1 MQKPL
6 ALLCLLL
13 MPLSAQAATLDGTTL
28 PMWWGVPFL
37 GTILS
42 IAIFPLF
49 APQFWHRHFG
59 KITAL
64 WSMAFLL
71 PLMAAYGAY
80 AGVEVMSHALF
91 SEYLPFILLLVVLY
105 TVSGGILVS
114 GDFVATPKFNLGL
127 LALGTLL
134 ASFMGTTGA
143 AMLLIRPLL
152 AANQNRKYKMHVVVF
167 FIFLVANIGGGLTPL
182 GDPPLFLGFLSGVD
196 FFWTMKYMLWPV
208 IMMSSIL
215 LLVFYVLDTH
225 NFHKEG
231 LSTKAPNRLSFV
243 LLGKVNFILLLLVI
257 AAILVSGFW
266 HPNIS
271 YNFFGTSVPIEG
283 LIRDGVFVV
292 VTLVS
297 LKITPK
303 KVRRGNEFSWA
314 PMQEVAK
321 LFLGIFIT
329 ITPVIVMLKA
339 GSEGAF
345 SAIYDMA
352 HYADGS
358 PNNVMYFWVTTAL
371 SAGLDN
377 APTYLVFFNMASGD
391 AQLLMGPLAQT
402 LLAISMG
409 TVFTGPL
416 TYIGNAP
423 NFMVKTMAE
432 ARGYQMPSFF
442 GYFFIALLVLLPLYV
457 LLNLVFLR

>member
-1 MQKPL
+1 MHKTL
-6 ALLCLLL
+6 ALLCLSLL
-13 MPLSAQAATLDGTTL
+13 PLSAQAVSLDGTTL
-28 PMWWGVPFL
+28 SMWWGLPFL

-42 IAIFPLF
+42 VATFPLF
-49 APQFWHRHFG
+49 APKFWHRHFG
-59 KITAL
+59 KVTAF
-64 WSMAFLL
+64 WSLAFLL
-71 PLMAAYGAY
+71 PLMSAYGAY

-105 TVSGGILVS
+105 TVSGGILVA
-114 GDFVATPKFNLGL
+114 GDFVATPKFNLSL

-152 AANQNRKYKMHVVVF
+152 AANQNRRHKTHVVIF

-196 FFWTMKYMLWPV
+196 FFWTMRYMLWPV
-208 IMMSSIL
+208 LMMSSIL
-215 LLVFYVLDTH
+215 LLLFYALDTYY
-225 NFHKEG
+225 FHKEG
-231 LSTKAPNRLSFV
+231 LETKPTSKLSFV
-243 LLGKVNFILLLLVI
+243 LFGKVNFILLLVVI

-266 HPNIS
+266 HPNVHYVI
-271 YNFFGTSVPIEG
+271 FGTSVPIEG
-283 LIRDGVFVV
+283 LIRDGVFVL

-297 LKITPK
+297 LMITPK
-303 KVRRGNEFSWA
+303 QVRGGNDFTWA
-314 PMQEVAK
+314 PMKEVAK

-339 GSEGAF
+339 GSAGAF
-345 SAIYDMA
+345 SAIHDLA

-432 ARGYQMPSFF
+432 ERGYAMPSFF
-442 GYFFIALLVLLPLYV
+442 GYFLIALAVLLPLYG
-457 LLNLVFLR
+457 LMNWVFLR

>member
-1 MQKPL
+1 MHKIL
-6 ALLCLLL
+6 ALLCLFV
-13 MPLSAQAATLDGTTL
+13 PLSAHAVSLDGATLSL
-28 PMWWGVPFL
+28 WWGLPFL

-42 IAIFPLF
+42 VAIFPLF
-49 APQFWHRHFG
+49 APKFWHRHFG
-59 KITAL
+59 KVTAL
-64 WSMAFLL
+64 WSVAFLL
-71 PLMAAYGAY
+71 PLMGAYGAY

-152 AANQNRKYKMHVVVF
+152 AANQNRRHKTHVVIF

-196 FFWTMKYMLWPV
+196 FFWTMQYMLWPV
-208 IMMSSIL
+208 LMMSAVL
-215 LLVFYVLDTH
+215 LLLFYAMDSYF
-225 NFHKEG
+225 FHKEG
-231 LSTKAPNRLSFV
+231 LPTKSPSKLSFV
-243 LLGKVNFILLLLVI
+243 LFGKVNFILLLVVI

-271 YNFFGTSVPIEG
+271 YEVFGTAVPIEG
-283 LIRDGVFVV
+283 IIRDGLFVV
-292 VTLVS
+292 VTLIS

-303 KVRRGNEFSWA
+303 QVRSGNEFGWA
-314 PMQEVAK
+314 PMKEVAK

-345 SAIYDMA
+345 SAIHDLA

-358 PNNVMYFWVTTAL
+358 PDNIMYFWITTVL

-391 AQLLMGPLAQT
+391 AQVLMGPMAQT

-432 ARGYQMPSFF
+432 ARGYKMPSFF
-442 GYFFIALLVLLPLYV
+442 GYFFLALLILLPLYV
-457 LLNLVFLR
+457 LMNVVFLR